1 MTIKHKLDDY
11 LKFAQEQDASDIHF
25 KSNEPAYFRL
35 ANGLRRADEVLHEAD
50 IFALLEP
57 MMARSKERIM
67 LQYEEYGSADF
78 SYESGIFGE
87 DKVRYRVQ
95 IFKSSGRISTAIRRI
110 RPEIPTF
117 EDIKLPEIYQQ
128 AITLRPKGI
137 IIIGGETGSG
147 KSTTLA
153 AMVDYINTH
162 QTKHIVTIE
171 DPIEYVF
178 KSKKSLVNQR
188 ELGDDYSGFAQSLKA
203 VVREDP
209 DIILIGE
216 MRDTDTVRSAVSAAE
231 TGHLVLTTLHTA
243 TAPST
248 LDRILNFFPEEEK
261 SGIRSNLSNNL
272 IAIMNQML
280 VPTLDTKG
288 RLPVTEVLINNPAI
302 RLCILDEKKQHGMG
316 DIIIEGADGM
326 HSFNQSLC
334 KYIQQELICHS
345 VAYDNSPNS
354 ENLRT
359 MVKGIH

>member
-1 MTIKHKLDDY
+1 MTIKHKLEHY
-11 LKFAQEQDASDIHF
+11 LKFAQEQDVSDIHF

-35 ANGLRRADEVLHEAD
+35 ASGLRRADEVLYEND
-50 IFALLEP
+50 IFDLIAP
-57 MMARSKERIM
+57 MMSRSKDRIM
-67 LQYEEYGSADF
+67 SQYEDVGSADF
-78 SYESGIFGE
+78 SYESDIFGE

-95 IFKSSGRISTAIRRI
+95 IFKSSGRISSAIRRI

-117 EDIKLPEIYQQ
+117 EDIKLPEIYQK
-128 AITLRPKGI
+128 AIKMRPKGI

-153 AMVDYINTH
+153 AMIDYVNSH

-188 ELGDDYSGFAQSLKA
+188 ELGDDYSSFTQSLKA

-209 DIILIGE
+209 DIIMIGE
-216 MRDTDTVRSAVSAAE
+216 MRDTDTVRSAVAAAE

-248 LDRILNFFPEEEK
+248 LDRILNFFPEDEK
-261 SGIRSNLSNNL
+261 AGIRSNLSNNL

-280 VPTLDTKG
+280 VPTINNKG
-288 RLPVTEVLINNPAI
+288 RLPVTEVLINNPAT
-302 RLCILDEKKQHGMG
+302 RLCILDEEKQTEMG

-334 KYIQQELICHS
+334 KYVQQELISHA

-354 ENLRT
+354 ENLKT
-359 MVKGIH
+359 MLKGIH